1 MTRLV
6 MLALTPA
13 PRRFRVLKRVAVV
26 VVVVRSSCCLECEPF
41 AALDTSKVPP
51 RCCKH
56 TRALQEGAADDTCWC
71 LFGECEH
78 DDCDE
83 RSTWLVSC
91 GL

>member
-13 PRRFRVLKRVAVV
+13 PRRIRVLKRVAVVVV

-56 TRALQEGAADDTCWC
+56 TRALQEGAADDT
-71 LFGECEH
+71 
-78 DDCDE
+78 
-83 RSTWLVSC
+83 
-91 GL
+91 